1 MDASEKL
8 RDLREQFGKK
18 SVLFAEDIAELIGA
32 DHGAAAK
39 IKSGMGIP
47 LPLKKVG
54 SKYGVPIH
62 DVATWLSS
70 PDAPKEAAKS
80 GKASAEPLAK
90 PQRVRPSLG
99 RALLALR
106 TQMDFLGEV
115 HAHLEA
121 IEIRP
126 PSPDDKSQAI
136 RKPRKHP

>member
-8 RDLREQFGKK
+8 KDLRAQFGKK

-32 DHGAAAK
+32 DHGAVK
-39 IKSGMGIP
+39 MIKSGLGLP

-70 PDAPKEAAKS
+70 PDAPK
-80 GKASAEPLAK
+80 KASGAPGKKPIEPLAK
-90 PQRVRPSLG
+90 PKRARPSLG

-121 IEIRP
+121 IELRASIKHAAK
-126 PSPDDKSQAI
+126 PDQG
-136 RKPRKHP
+136 RTR

>member
-1 MDASEKL
+1 MDASDKL
-8 RDLREQFGKK
+8 KDLRAQFGKK

-32 DHGAAAK
+32 DHGAVAK

-54 SKYGVPIH
+54 GKYGVPIQ

-70 PDAPKEAAKS
+70 PDAPKKAPGAA
-80 GKASAEPLAK
+80 GKKPIEPLGK
-90 PQRVRPSLG
+90 PKRARPSLG

-106 TQMDFLGEV
+106 TQMDFLGAV

-121 IEIRP
+121 IDLRA
-126 PSPDDKSQAI
+126 DAKLAD
-136 RKPRKHP
+136 RDR

>member
-8 RDLREQFGKK
+8 KDLRTQFGKK

-32 DHGAAAK
+32 DHGAVAK

-54 SKYGVPIH
+54 SKYGVPIQ

-70 PDAPKEAAKS
+70 PDAPKKAPGAA
-80 GKASAEPLAK
+80 GKKPIEPLGK
-90 PQRVRPSLG
+90 PKRTRPSLG

-115 HAHLEA
+115 HARLEA
-121 IEIRP
+121 IEIRQP
-126 PSPDDKSQAI
+126 APKDDKAK
-136 RKPRKHP
+136 RRRVHT